1 MNFINAL
8 HKLVTEHPASA
19 MIRKDPKTCKPI
31 VTTYNV
37 SRGFYLKGLQNGFN
51 NAQAIV
57 ETFPR
62 DFSAADYL
70 ADDFE
75 LE

>member
-1 MNFINAL
+1 MNFLNAL
-8 HKLVTEHPASA
+8 HKLVIEHPNGAI
-19 MIRKDPKTCKPI
+19 IRKDPATNKPI
-31 VTTYNV
+31 STFGC
-37 SRGFYLKGLQNGFN
+37 SRGFYLKIPIYANTNTEAL
-51 NAQAIV
+51 V